1 MSDRQGSSQG
11 STPFGEASDDSQA
24 KTKRPN
30 FSGLLWWVFH
40 SGHTIFITWVFLVW
54 FRLIPVPDVGSFF
67 FAQTA
72 VAFVLAKNLTNVVE
86 EKLDWRKHR
95 LAWESKSK
103 HRVVMT
109 TVCVVTD
116 LYLSYIW
123 FRNLADDLWP
133 SRIAAAV
140 SLFVYSLVVAGF
152 LNRAK

>member
-1 MSDRQGSSQG
+1 MSDHSNENG
-11 STPFGEASDDSQA
+11 DSQA

-54 FRLIPVPDVGSFF
+54 FCLIPVPDVGSFF

-86 EKLDWRKHR
+86 EKLKWRKYR

-123 FRNLADDLWP
+123 FRDLADDLWP

-140 SLFVYSLVVAGF
+140 SLFVYILVVAGI
-152 LNRAK
+152 LNLKTSLNFYF